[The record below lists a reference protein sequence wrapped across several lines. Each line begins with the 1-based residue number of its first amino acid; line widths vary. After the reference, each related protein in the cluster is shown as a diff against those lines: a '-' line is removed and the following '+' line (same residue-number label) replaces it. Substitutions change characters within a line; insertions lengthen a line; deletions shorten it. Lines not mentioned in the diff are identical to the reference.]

1 MAHLRMGL
9 FIGLNTHN
17 IQVNQFKRQL
27 ALLMPTKHMTHKLY
41 VDVLTQ
47 EGRRE
52 TFTLRTS
59 QKDLAVNLQKNLQ
72 SLYQWDVKLPTV
84 LKVYN
89 FESSLI
95 A

>member
-1 MAHLRMGL
+1 MAHFGGPFHRALAL
-9 FIGLNTHN
+9 KS
-17 IQVNQFKRQL
+17 QANQYKKHL

-47 EGRRE
+47 EGIKE
-52 TFTLRTS
+52 TITLRTS

>member
-1 MAHLRMGL
+1 MGL
-9 FIGLNTHN
+9 FIGLTTLKS
-17 IQVNQFKRQL
+17 QANQYKKHL
-27 ALLMPTKHMTHKLY
+27 ALLMPTKYMTHKLY

-47 EGRRE
+47 EGIKE
-52 TFTLRTS
+52 TITLRTS

-72 SLYQWDVKLPTV
+72 SLYQWDAKLPTV